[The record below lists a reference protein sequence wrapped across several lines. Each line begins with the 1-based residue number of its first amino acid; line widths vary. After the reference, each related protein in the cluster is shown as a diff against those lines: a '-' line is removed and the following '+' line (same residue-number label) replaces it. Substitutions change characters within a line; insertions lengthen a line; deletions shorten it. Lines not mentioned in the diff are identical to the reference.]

1 MREELG
7 SDAEELEYLVEGR
20 FSRRLQGRPKDAGFI
35 SKRWLTI
42 DKMLETVGLG
52 CVEEACSDFEKMAPK
67 KRQAKMEAAVEA
79 VGEQNQRTESRAT
92 VEVEAATSGN
102 LGNGVARRRLHR
114 IDSETEGLGNAET
127 ANVVAEG
134 E

>member
-35 SKRWLTI
+35 SKRWLTV

-52 CVEEACSDFEKMAPK
+52 YVEEVCSAFETIAPK
-67 KRQAKMEAAVEA
+67 KDRQRCR
-79 VGEQNQRTESRAT
+79 QQ
-92 VEVEAATSGN
+92 
-102 LGNGVARRRLHR
+102 
-114 IDSETEGLGNAET
+114 
-127 ANVVAEG
+127 
-134 E
+134 